1 MHVVGSRETIGV
13 MVSSRSTRRR
23 STPSS
28 AGDTPSTRTAARTA
42 RRTSRERAR
51 LEVDTETGPDVEE
64 PIGQDEGPVRT
75 GARMTR
81 RLAAV
86 GVIVAVIVI
95 SLITSLRV
103 YVDQR
108 QQMSQAKAAIASSQE
123 HISQLENEQQRWNDP
138 DYVRAQARSRL
149 GWVMPGETGYQVV
162 DASGDPYGGG
172 VEIDRTGGSVQQP
185 EAWWQRLW
193 ESNQSADKPTESPTP
208 SSIDRVAAPSASPS
222 TGG

>member
-1 MHVVGSRETIGV
+1 
-13 MVSSRSTRRR
+13 
-23 STPSS
+23 
-28 AGDTPSTRTAARTA
+28 
-42 RRTSRERAR
+42 
-51 LEVDTETGPDVEE
+51 
-64 PIGQDEGPVRT
+64 
-75 GARMTR
+75 MTR

-86 GVIVAVIVI
+86 GVIVAVLVI

-108 QQMSQAKAAIASSQE
+108 QQMSQARTAIASSQE

-162 DASGDPYGGG
+162 TANGDPYGGG
-172 VEIDRTGGSVQQP
+172 VQIDRTGGSAQQA

-193 ESNQSADKPTESPTP
+193 ESNQSADKPTETPTP
-208 SSIDRVAAPSASPS
+208 SRIGQVTAPSASPS